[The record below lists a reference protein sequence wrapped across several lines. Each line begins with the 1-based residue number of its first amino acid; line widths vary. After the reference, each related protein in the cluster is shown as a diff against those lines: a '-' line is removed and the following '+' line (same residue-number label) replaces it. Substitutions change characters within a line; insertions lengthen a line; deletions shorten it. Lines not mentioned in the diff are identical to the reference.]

1 MKTPGIRGIA
11 VAAMLAL
18 FGLSRPAGAAPI
30 IEVDLDPGTPGT
42 QFTRT
47 VTVGTTFTVD
57 ILLLDDG
64 SPVTPVMFDT
74 VIVETSFNN
83 AGVVLG
89 PGPTGPVAGGLAGV
103 GPAGDVFGAL
113 APVAPGSPLTA
124 GPSFPLATFLSGS
137 GAIGMLFLPPVAVA
151 PGPPVSIYSFDFVA
165 LAPGTS
171 TVFAAG
177 SPPGSPELALFGA
190 GPPVGFGPAGV
201 TVVPEPAS
209 LLIFGSGLAGLM
221 LFGRRSRRRRQT
233 AA

>member
-1 MKTPGIRGIA
+1 MKTSVARGIS

-18 FGLSRPAGAAPI
+18 FGLAEPVGAAPI
-30 IEVDLDPGTPGT
+30 IEVDLDPVTPGT

-47 VTVGTTFTVD
+47 VTVGSTFSVD
-57 ILLLDDG
+57 VLLLDDG
-64 SPVTPVMFDT
+64 SPTSPVTFDT

-83 AGVVLG
+83 AGLVLG
-89 PGPTGPVAGGLAGV
+89 PGPTGPVAGGLAGF

-124 GPSFPLATFLSGS
+124 GPSAPLATFLSGT
-137 GAIGMLFLPPVAVA
+137 GAIGMLIIPPIAVA
-151 PGPPVSIYSFDFVA
+151 PGPPAGIYTIDFVA

-177 SPPGSPELALFGA
+177 SPPGSPELALAGGA
-190 GPPVGFGPAGV
+190 IPTGFGPAAV

-209 LLIFGSGLAGLM
+209 LLIFGSALAGLM
-221 LFGRRSRRRRQT
+221 LFGCRTRRRV
-233 AA
+233 